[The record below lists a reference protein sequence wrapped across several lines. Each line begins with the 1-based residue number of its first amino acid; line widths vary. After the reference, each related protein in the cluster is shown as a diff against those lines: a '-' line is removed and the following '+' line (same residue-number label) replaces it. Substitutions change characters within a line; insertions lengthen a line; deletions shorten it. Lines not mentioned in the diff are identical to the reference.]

1 MSSDLFHSPSG
12 SSLLSVVADEE
23 TESMGDMGD
32 TGDTGDTG
40 DREDMRKVRGVGD
53 AGDVGGHTRNIER
66 AVDGVDGVD
75 GADEMMAAAL
85 GAGYRAVRGRTQD
98 RYSEQ
103 LIRFDS
109 SSATIRRPVLQPS
122 TPLGTRATSRT
133 PIEALRMDLGLDATS
148 PILLV
153 PQNIM
158 KVRKRTALA
167 TLVGA
172 ILRSGERS

>member
-12 SSLLSVVADEE
+12 SSLLSGVADEE
-23 TESMGDMGD
+23 TASMGDMGD

-53 AGDVGGHTRNIER
+53 AEGYTRNIAR
-66 AVDGVDGVD
+66 AVDGVDGAD